1 MDGSTLSVILGLTLP
16 LTGTTLGAA
25 MVFFMRRELGDRTQ
39 KALMGFASG
48 IMIAASVWSLLI
60 PAMDMAR
67 ELGQSE
73 WLPAVGGFLTG
84 IGFLLILD
92 MAIPHLHMYA
102 DNPEGPPVRW
112 RRTLM
117 LTLAVTLHN
126 LPEGMAVGAALAGA
140 FALALGIAIQNFPE
154 GAIISMPLRAEGMTK
169 SRSFICGFASGTV
182 EPIGAAL
189 MLLLTSALSS
199 ALPFIL
205 SFAAGAMIYVVI
217 EELIPEAQ
225 SEPHSNAGTIGAAL
239 GFALMMA
246 LDVML

>member
-92 MAIPHLHMYA
+92 MAIPHLLMYA
-102 DNPEGPPVRW
+102 DTPDGPP
-112 RRTLM
+112 
-117 LTLAVTLHN
+117 
-126 LPEGMAVGAALAGA
+126 
-140 FALALGIAIQNFPE
+140 
-154 GAIISMPLRAEGMTK
+154 
-169 SRSFICGFASGTV
+169 
-182 EPIGAAL
+182 
-189 MLLLTSALSS
+189 
-199 ALPFIL
+199 
-205 SFAAGAMIYVVI
+205 
-217 EELIPEAQ
+217 
-225 SEPHSNAGTIGAAL
+225 
-239 GFALMMA
+239 
-246 LDVML
+246 